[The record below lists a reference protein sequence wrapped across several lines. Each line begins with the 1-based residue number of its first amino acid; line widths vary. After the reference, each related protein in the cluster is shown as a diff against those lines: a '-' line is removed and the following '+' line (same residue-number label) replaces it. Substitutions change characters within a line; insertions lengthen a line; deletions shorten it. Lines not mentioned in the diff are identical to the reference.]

1 MKDTVKLQAELA
13 RIEDLADT
21 LGLKIHNLAG
31 NLELICL
38 GLRTLNKIE
47 DSYELCS
54 LRLVLNYV
62 EMIETLY
69 ILKLQA
75 KVSELKE
82 MI

>member
-31 NLELICL
+31 NLELIWL

-62 EMIETLY
+62 EMIETLD